1 MKYTTVYPWMVIDE
15 IRKGK
20 KIFVLD
26 RKLKNIS
33 YVNDASIEDV
43 LRATEETEK
52 DRYEFWYEE
61 PEKVTEVTEE
71 TEENENA

>member
-15 IRKGK
+15 IRQGK

-26 RKLKNIS
+26 RKLKSIS
-33 YVNDASIEDV
+33 IVNDASIEDV
-43 LRATEETEK
+43 VRAIDSADTER

-61 PEKVTEVTEE
+61 
-71 TEENENA
+71 EENEND

>member
-15 IRKGK
+15 IRQGK

-43 LRATEETEK
+43 LRATEKTEK

>member
-1 MKYTTVYPWMVIDE
+1 MQYTTVYPWMVIDE
-15 IRKGK
+15 IRQGK

-43 LRATEETEK
+43 LRATSETEK

-61 PEKVTEVTEE
+61 ED
-71 TEENENA
+71 NEND

>member
-1 MKYTTVYPWMVIDE
+1 MKYTIVYPWMVIDE
-15 IRKGK
+15 IRDGK

-43 LRATEETEK
+43 LRATSETER

-61 PEKVTEVTEE
+61 
-71 TEENENA
+71 EENENA